1 MELPDEMNQQKLQ
14 SIRNYSELKR
24 YDIVAIMLVKMI
36 YDVIPFNIKEDLNT
50 VLIGEY
56 NYNNNQ
62 NKKHNG
68 YLGFKLFNIIDKNK
82 YKFFSQNELRDKLKD
97 VTIIKQL
104 KKLFEHSQNY
114 LIKPIV
120 NDIKEFALKKD
131 KKYYQSYIN
140 SELSLD
146 KLDGDNQKGWITY
159 EIVSK
164 LNDQGII
171 DVNYTGNNKSG
182 NKWFTPGKNFDRD
195 FITGKFIT
203 PLCKYS
209 KLHERCLKI
218 ISNIVKKYPYIN
230 IVCEYNLDEKFGYKR
245 YMRIDIAVFKYEQLI
260 CCIEADGKQHYE
272 YVPHFH
278 RNGMTD
284 LIEQNRK
291 DKLKDD
297 WVKKKCGIDNIRVK
311 YNLNINEIQYLLK
324 SKIMPLL

>member
-1 MELPDEMNQQKLQ
+1 MELPVEMNQQKLQ
-14 SIRNYSELKR
+14 SIRDYSKQKR
-24 YDIVAIMLVKMI
+24 YDIVAIMLTKMI
-36 YDVIPFNIKEDLNT
+36 YSLIPFNIKDDLNT

-56 NYNNNQ
+56 DYNNKQ
-62 NKKHNG
+62 HKKNLG
-68 YLGFKLFNIIDKNK
+68 YLGFKLFNFIDKNK
-82 YKFFSQNELRDKLKD
+82 YESFSQKELRDKLKD

-104 KKLFEHSQNY
+104 KILFEYSQNY

-120 NDIKEFALKKD
+120 NDIKEFALKED

-140 SELSLD
+140 RKLRLD
-146 KLDGDNQKGWITY
+146 KLDGNEQKAWITH
-159 EIVSK
+159 EFVNK
-164 LNDQGII
+164 LIDQGII

-182 NKWFTPGKNFDRD
+182 NKWFTPGKNFNRD
-195 FITGKFIT
+195 FITGKFVT

-209 KLHERCLKI
+209 KLHERCFKEV
-218 ISNIVKKYPYIN
+218 SNIIKEHPYIN
-230 IVCEYNLDEKFGYKR
+230 IVCEYKINEKFGYKG
-245 YMRIDIAVFKYEQLI
+245 YMRIDIAVFKYKQLL

-278 RNGMTD
+278 RNGITD

-311 YNLNINEIQYLLK
+311 YSLNTYEIKQLLK

>member
-1 MELPDEMNQQKLQ
+1 MSNENLQKVKD
-14 SIRNYSELKR
+14 YSKQKC
-24 YDIVAIMLVKMI
+24 YNMVAILLTEMI

-56 NYNNNQ
+56 NYNNIK

-82 YKFFSQNELRDKLKD
+82 YKVFSQNELRDKLKD
-97 VTIIKQL
+97 ATMIKQL
-104 KKLFEHSQNY
+104 RKLFEYSQNY

-131 KKYYQSYIN
+131 RKYYQSFIN
-140 SELSLD
+140 RQLTLD
-146 KLDGDNQKGWITY
+146 KLDGDKQKGWITY
-159 EIVSK
+159 EFVNK
-164 LNDQGII
+164 LVDQGII

-182 NKWFTPGKNFDRD
+182 NKWFTPGKHFNTEFV
-195 FITGKFIT
+195 IGTFIT

-218 ISNIVKKYPYIN
+218 VNNITKGWSNINTI
-230 IVCEYNLDEKFGYKR
+230 CEYNLDEKFGYKR
-245 YMRIDIAVFKYEQLI
+245 YMRIDIAVFKDNNLL
-260 CCIEADGKQHYE
+260 CCIEADGKQHHE

-311 YNLNINEIQYLLK
+311 YNLNVSEIQHLLK